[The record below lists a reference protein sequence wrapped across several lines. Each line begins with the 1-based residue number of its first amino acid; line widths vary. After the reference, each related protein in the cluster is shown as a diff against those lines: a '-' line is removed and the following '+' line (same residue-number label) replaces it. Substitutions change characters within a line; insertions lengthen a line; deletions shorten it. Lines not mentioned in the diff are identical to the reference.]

1 MYLLLEIAGY
11 FLGGQQ
17 TMWRQNYGTT
27 GYLWPLQDVVQLSL
41 CQWNELTPC
50 RAQSKQYASLAL
62 GLQFP
67 SGSPRN
73 KGKYSLIAH
82 PIAQVGLNK
91 VLCTTATGIPSSFR
105 AWILVHRL
113 HVQEC
118 VSVHG
123 FLGLLLT
130 TTHFPKGA
138 SHGSCRASTQILQ
151 PQELWAEHS
160 QKQFECGEVF
170 VISLLNVR
178 ASFFLQSFCSPT
190 LMVQIVC
197 FLIPC
202 IFLIDFQPS
211 LTQSS
216 SIFSFHLP
224 ITISLSSIIPMASGP
239 DFCPPFSS
247 LSFSLFFPLH
257 SGQVPFLKA
266 TWIPGTSASSVG
278 ERVSCSCMHHWLCLP
293 CGFSNGN
300 DNDST

>member
-123 FLGLLLT
+123 FFGLLLT

-151 PQELWAEHS
+151 PQELWAEHL

-190 LMVQIVC
+190 PMVQLSVFS
-197 FLIPC
+197 FLV
-202 IFLIDFQPS
+202 FFS
-211 LTQSS
+211 LTSNPPLLNHPPSS
-216 SIFSFHLP
+216 PFISQLLFLSPLSYQWHLVLIFALLFF
-224 ITISLSSIIPMASGP
+224 SLSS
-239 DFCPPFSS
+239 
-247 LSFSLFFPLH
+247 SLFFPLH

>member
-1 MYLLLEIAGY
+1 MCSHTDVRTPLVLPLYVSISFQQLHVSSARDSRILSRRTTNNVKAELWNNWIPVATSGY
-11 FLGGQQ
+11 
-17 TMWRQNYGTT
+17 
-27 GYLWPLQDVVQLSL
+27 DQLSL

-123 FLGLLLT
+123 FFGLLLT

-190 LMVQIVC
+190 PMVQLSVFS
-197 FLIPC
+197 FLV
-202 IFLIDFQPS
+202 FFS
-211 LTQSS
+211 LTSNPPLLNHPPSS
-216 SIFSFHLP
+216 PFISQLLFLSPLSYQWHLVLIFALLFFLSPLLFSFLYIQVKFLFLRPPGSQAHLP
-224 ITISLSSIIPMASGP
+224 A
-239 DFCPPFSS
+239 
-247 LSFSLFFPLH
+247 
-257 SGQVPFLKA
+257 V
-266 TWIPGTSASSVG
+266 
-278 ERVSCSCMHHWLCLP
+278 
-293 CGFSNGN
+293 
-300 DNDST
+300 